1 MDTLK
6 DILTVIGIIIV
17 LLFVVAG
24 LTKCQQDSYE
34 AENHLQPI
42 DGYTYLVYDPDTLVI
57 YYQEEN
63 GIGHKGFGY
72 MAPYYS
78 EYGKL
83 CRWVNNKIVEI
94 E

>member
-6 DILTVIGIIIV
+6 DILFIIGVIVV
-17 LLFVVAG
+17 LLFLAVG
-24 LTKCQQDSYE
+24 LTKCQQNSYE
-34 AENHLQPI
+34 ADRHLQPI

-57 YYQEEN
+57 YYQEKD
-63 GIGHKGFGY
+63 GIGYKGFGY

-78 EYGKL
+78 EHGKL
-83 CRWVNNKIVEI
+83 CRWVKNKITEI

>member
-1 MDTLK
+1 MTK
-6 DILTVIGIIIV
+6 DIFTGIAALALLIFLVIWSNKYQ
-17 LLFVVAG
+17 AN
-24 LTKCQQDSYE
+24 SYE

-63 GIGHKGFGY
+63 AIGYKGFGY

-78 EYGKL
+78 EHGKL
-83 CRWVNNKIVEI
+83 CRWVKNKIIEI

>member
-1 MDTLK
+1 MAK
-6 DILTVIGIIIV
+6 DIFIGIAALA
-17 LLFVVAG
+17 LLIFLVIY
-24 LTKCQQDSYE
+24 LNKCQANSYK

-63 GIGHKGFGY
+63 GIGYKGFGY

-78 EYGKL
+78 EHGKL
-83 CRWVNNKIVEI
+83 CRWVKNKIIEI

>member
-1 MDTLK
+1 MTK
-6 DILTVIGIIIV
+6 DIFTGIAALALLIFLVIWSN
-17 LLFVVAG
+17 
-24 LTKCQQDSYE
+24 KCQANSYE

-63 GIGHKGFGY
+63 GIGYKGFGY

-78 EYGKL
+78 EHGKL
-83 CRWVNNKIVEI
+83 CRWVKNKIIEI

>member
-1 MDTLK
+1 MAK
-6 DILTVIGIIIV
+6 DIFTGIAALA
-17 LLFVVAG
+17 LLILLVVY
-24 LTKCQQDSYE
+24 LNKCQTNSYE
-34 AENHLQPI
+34 ADNHLQPI

-63 GIGHKGFGY
+63 GIGYKGFGY

-78 EYGKL
+78 EHGKL
-83 CRWVNNKIVEI
+83 CRWVKNKIIEI

>member
-1 MDTLK
+1 MAK
-6 DILTVIGIIIV
+6 DIFTGIAALALLIFLVIY
-17 LLFVVAG
+17 LN
-24 LTKCQQDSYE
+24 KCQQNSYE

-63 GIGHKGFGY
+63 GIGYKGFGY

-78 EYGKL
+78 EHGKL
-83 CRWVNNKIVEI
+83 CRWVKNKIVEI